1 MKVIGAI
8 RKLRKVSPRHSL
20 IIIYKSFVRPH
31 FGYSDSFYDQP
42 YNESLCQ
49 KIESI
54 QHNGAL
60 TTTGAINGTC
70 QIKLYNEE
78 KVGFV
83 LI

>member
-49 KIESI
+49 
-54 QHNGAL
+54 
-60 TTTGAINGTC
+60 
-70 QIKLYNEE
+70 
-78 KVGFV
+78 
-83 LI
+83 